1 MHVQG
6 CYFAHKVDSFDDLV
20 PIACVTGGF
29 ADEGNAGQRKQA
41 ANTLHARHAK
51 ASATQTIVAIASW
64 MHELPFIIVNT
75 MSINCY

>member
-6 CYFAHKVDSFDDLV
+6 CYFAHKADSFWRSRYHSLLSWR
-20 PIACVTGGF
+20 F

-51 ASATQTIVAIASW
+51 APATQTIVAIASW